1 MYDHNEFAVSSEP
14 TSFGAQDHGI
24 LLILPEFFNYKTE
37 ADIPKYI
44 FNSGSRYHPAVKS
57 LENSLILSHEA
68 VKFCIVKELR
78 KSELKLY
85 EKQIFLAWT
94 LVLTNYLLTVFS
106 NIKLKHAPSKAIRVF
121 TAGAIAVTHLITY
134 FTIKSIDHIY
144 TERQLDDFVARLSP
158 QYALGGI
165 MYYEKQKQKNLAI
178 RAWLPDKSGE
188 RLYNRNGELITSIFF
203 RRMSLRPHIET
214 CTNIFNLHQAGLV

>member
-1 MYDHNEFAVSSEP
+1 M
-14 TSFGAQDHGI
+14 
-24 LLILPEFFNYKTE
+24 
-37 ADIPKYI
+37 
-44 FNSGSRYHPAVKS
+44 
-57 LENSLILSHEA
+57 
-68 VKFCIVKELR
+68 KELR
-78 KSELKLY
+78 KNELKLY
-85 EKQIFLAWT
+85 EQEIFLAWT

-106 NIKLKHAPSKAIRVF
+106 NIKLKQAPSKAIRVF
-121 TAGAIAVTHLITY
+121 TAGVIAISHLITY
-134 FTIKSIDHIY
+134 FTIKSFHDIY

-203 RRMSLRPHIET
+203 RRMSLRSHIET